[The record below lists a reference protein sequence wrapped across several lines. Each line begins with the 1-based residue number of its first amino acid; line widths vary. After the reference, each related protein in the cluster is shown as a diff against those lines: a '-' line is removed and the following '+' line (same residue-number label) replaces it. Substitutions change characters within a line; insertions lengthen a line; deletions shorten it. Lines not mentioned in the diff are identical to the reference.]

1 MSDVA
6 TTVPSAPSVP
16 DANSAMAN
24 IPSIVDRN
32 DNVDMDALKAFS
44 QAQRMRRQE
53 ANLQALKQKIP
64 EKTEVSA
71 EQEDEELEE
80 TLETK
85 GGDTSDE
92 SKEESTEESSEES
105 GEEEVDAD
113 LDLLGEDEQ
122 IDGRRYVV
130 ATAGDKSFKL
140 PKNAKLSIEVDGE
153 TKSLPVSEVMRI
165 ASGNIHVEQKT
176 SELGRREAQLK
187 QKETTVINKYNEF
200 HDRLQVLV
208 EAANSGQPEEV
219 VALFAEM
226 SGQDPNKAFENL
238 IASALTHAE
247 QLAGLT
253 DRERQLQN
261 ELRRFRL
268 AQKLGTTKQAREQKQ
283 AATAQEKA
291 QVEAKLTANGLTWK
305 DWFDTAH
312 EIKEKIDS
320 GEITE
325 NLTGLQIVDFA
336 LRKSHQSKVRAAIS
350 KVSKKLEGKENLFK
364 EISSIVLKTEAIAG
378 SPMTADEI
386 AELVRVKKERYK
398 AALQES
404 LSRKAELAKKAG
416 SPISKPAN
424 SKQVKKKSAT
434 TLADHRAKYW
444 ND

>member
-1 MSDVA
+1 MSDIA
-6 TTVPSAPSVP
+6 TTAPATTAAP
-16 DANSAMAN
+16 DSNGAMAN
-24 IPSIVDRN
+24 VPSVVDRN

-44 QAQRMRRQE
+44 QAQRLRRQE
-53 ANLQALKQKIP
+53 ANVQALKQKIP
-64 EKTEVSA
+64 EKAEVSA
-71 EQEDEELEE
+71 EQEEEETEE

-85 GGDTSDE
+85 GGDPSGKGE
-92 SKEESTEESSEES
+92 EESTEESDQEDSEE
-105 GEEEVDAD
+105 VD
-113 LDLLGEDEQ
+113 LDLLGDEEQ

-140 PKNAKLSIEVDGE
+140 PKGAKLSIEVDGE
-153 TKSLPVSEVMRI
+153 TKSLPVSEVMRL
-165 ASGNIHVEQKT
+165 ASGNLHVEQKT
-176 SELGRREAQLK
+176 SELGRRESQLK
-187 QKETTVINKYNEF
+187 QKETAVLNKYNEF

-208 EAANSGQPEEV
+208 EAANGGHPEEV

-238 IASALTHAE
+238 IASALEHAE

-253 DRERQLQN
+253 ERERQLQN
-261 ELRRFRL
+261 ELRRFKF
-268 AQKLGTTKQAREQKQ
+268 AQKVSKKAEEREQKQ
-283 AATAQEKA
+283 NATARDKA
-291 QVEAKLTANGLTWK
+291 RVEAKLTANGLTWK

-312 EIKEKIDS
+312 EVKAKIES

-325 NLTGLQIVDFA
+325 TPSGLQIVDIA
-336 LRKSHQSKVRAAIS
+336 LRKSHQAKVKSAIS

-398 AALQES
+398 AALHES